1 MLCRQ
6 VATYKM
12 SCFASSFLPAL
23 LRNFTMEE
31 VNSMM
36 LLRVSFIGSSK
47 FISLIWSSLD
57 IKERNLPFLMSN
69 LYLYGNLDLLLPI
82 PLAPSW
88 SRHQN
93 LDGPSP
99 VVLKM
104 YSGFLGLVYFS
115 SCCGGYNLGKDGY
128 RANRK

>member
-1 MLCRQ
+1 
-6 VATYKM
+6 
-12 SCFASSFLPAL
+12 
-23 LRNFTMEE
+23 
-31 VNSMM
+31 MM

-82 PLAPSW
+82 PPAPSW

-93 LDGPSP
+93 LGEPSP

-115 SCCGGYNLGKDGY
+115 S
-128 RANRK
+128 AVVVTI

>member
-47 FISLIWSSLD
+47 FISLTSSSLD
-57 IKERNLPFLMSN
+57 IKETILPFLMSN

-82 PLAPSW
+82 PPAPSW

-93 LDGPSP
+93 LGEPSP
-99 VVLKM
+99 VVLKSIVAFWGW
-104 YSGFLGLVYFS
+104 YTSLLLWWLQS
-115 SCCGGYNLGKDGY
+115 
-128 RANRK
+128 R

>member
-1 MLCRQ
+1 
-6 VATYKM
+6 
-12 SCFASSFLPAL
+12 
-23 LRNFTMEE
+23 
-31 VNSMM
+31 MM

-88 SRHQN
+88 SWHQN
-93 LDGPSP
+93 LGRPPP

-104 YSGFLGLVYFS
+104 YSGFFGVGVLLF
-115 SCCGGYNLGKDGY
+115 CCGGYNLGKDGY
-128 RANRK
+128 CANRK